1 MQIILNRV
9 VWHVLLQWGGVK
21 PSVLTLP
28 GHKYVKLMYALQGK
42 KTSCRKDITALPI
55 VSQGF
60 LLLGEQV
67 CFSRF
72 CFFPV
77 SLTEHKK
84 AKDTGGRHSWYTGR
98 GSYPCGV
105 FAEITLGFFH
115 FYNFLTLLLHLL
127 TLYIFVLR
135 VRCGEGSLF
144 ADSF

>member
-1 MQIILNRV
+1 MFVKVTRNCVFGYWLYDMSDADHPEQGSV
-9 VWHVLLQWGGVK
+9 ACFTTKGGGEVK

-42 KTSCRKDITALPI
+42 KTRCRKDITALPI

-98 GSYPCGV
+98 GSDPCGV
-105 FAEITLGFFH
+105 FAEITLGFFT
-115 FYNFLTLLLHLL
+115 FFLHSC
-127 TLYIFVLR
+127 YIY
-135 VRCGEGSLF
+135 
-144 ADSF
+144 

>member
-1 MQIILNRV
+1 MFVKVTRNCVFGYWLYDMSDADHPEQGSV
-9 VWHVLLQWGGVK
+9 ACFTTKWGGGVK

-42 KTSCRKDITALPI
+42 KTRCRKDITALPI

-105 FAEITLGFFH
+105 FAEITLGFFT
-115 FYNFLTLLLHLL
+115 FFLHSC
-127 TLYIFVLR
+127 YIY
-135 VRCGEGSLF
+135 
-144 ADSF
+144 

>member
-1 MQIILNRV
+1 
-9 VWHVLLQWGGVK
+9 
-21 PSVLTLP
+21 
-28 GHKYVKLMYALQGK
+28 MYALQGK
-42 KTSCRKDITALPI
+42 KTRCRKDITALPI

-98 GSYPCGV
+98 GSDPCGV
-105 FAEITLGFFH
+105 FAEITLGFFY

-127 TLYIFVLR
+127 TLYIFVVR
-135 VRCGEGSLF
+135 VLYLLIPFEMRVLYLTQ
-144 ADSF
+144 